1 MADAPTLDSIPHLL
15 PRIAQWPCNPL
26 SVHSSWAIQLPPT
39 PWISSVSESDHS
51 LISLHLLSITPIL
64 CSRLR
69 LSLQV
74 FQFLASYIHE
84 GAETVVHSRKMTHN
98 LDTVVKPLIEK
109 GGKYDGKVKVI
120 IRQQVQPWHSSSTL
134 VHEIALAVSFN
145 RSLP

>member
-1 MADAPTLDSIPHLL
+1 M
-15 PRIAQWPCNPL
+15 
-26 SVHSSWAIQLPPT
+26 
-39 PWISSVSESDHS
+39 SESDHS

-74 FQFLASYIHE
+74 FQFLASYTRE